1 MELKYLV
8 FFFFLMLV
16 IPGSFLAAMDY
27 RLLTAGVF
35 LMIFVPVWFQAT
47 SIEFFTVTAYRGTS
61 RGMEISI
68 VYLTALMVCLG
79 LLIRGFK
86 FHLLAPGLL
95 PFIILFFFSGL
106 SIINAEDLMI
116 SFFELWKMVMM
127 LLVYLAIYNYLLA
140 SRNFEVI
147 IAGMSALILYSFVLV
162 IKEKYFGVL
171 WQARGIF
178 PHQNSMAMYLGLI
191 GPVFLAGWVN
201 TRSLLRGYLFALL
214 FMITTASTISSYSRG
229 AIICYPLG
237 CAVTLV
243 LSLRYH
249 FSIRKMQIAM
259 LVVVVG
265 MLITL
270 LFLPTVVLRFV
281 GAPEA
286 SKITRIEL
294 AQAAWN
300 MMRDKFLGVG
310 VNNWNLKM
318 RPPYKYSIHH
328 EADVEME
335 ARGFLV
341 NRGIV
346 ETVYLL
352 IGAECGWIALGAL
365 LWWFVL
371 MFLMNYRLLSIYEKH
386 ELFYL
391 PAGFAGG
398 LLATYA
404 QSLFEWV
411 LKQAINFAQLMV
423 VFAII
428 SALYYM
434 RHTLPSE
441 TPVLLLRED
450 F

>member
-1 MELKYLV
+1 
-8 FFFFLMLV
+8 
-16 IPGSFLAAMDY
+16 
-27 RLLTAGVF
+27 
-35 LMIFVPVWFQAT
+35 
-47 SIEFFTVTAYRGTS
+47 
-61 RGMEISI
+61 
-68 VYLTALMVCLG
+68 
-79 LLIRGFK
+79 
-86 FHLLAPGLL
+86 
-95 PFIILFFFSGL
+95 
-106 SIINAEDLMI
+106 
-116 SFFELWKMVMM
+116 
-127 LLVYLAIYNYLLA
+127 
-140 SRNFEVI
+140 
-147 IAGMSALILYSFVLV
+147 
-162 IKEKYFGVL
+162 
-171 WQARGIF
+171 
-178 PHQNSMAMYLGLI
+178 
-191 GPVFLAGWVN
+191 
-201 TRSLLRGYLFALL
+201 
-214 FMITTASTISSYSRG
+214 
-229 AIICYPLG
+229 
-237 CAVTLV
+237 
-243 LSLRYH
+243 
-249 FSIRKMQIAM
+249 MQIAM